1 MRETKDE
8 LSALFRS
15 AGHTSPA
22 VDLTDRIMARVA
34 VTPLLRP
41 TSVKPLLGR
50 AAWIGII
57 LVTAAVLLAG
67 SMGSVTTGTASSA
80 VRDAWRTIG
89 PSLPAVGNWA
99 LWLSGLSASLLVLAA
114 VDRLLAGRHRSI

>member
-15 AGHTSPA
+15 AGHTVPT

-41 TSVKPLLGR
+41 TPVKPLLGR
-50 AAWIGII
+50 GAWIGII
-57 LVTAAVLLAG
+57 LVTTAVLLAG
-67 SMGSVTTGTASSA
+67 LSGSVTTDTASVA
-80 VRDAWRTIG
+80 VSDTWRTIG
-89 PSLPAVGNWA
+89 SALPTSGNWA

-114 VDRLLAGRHRSI
+114 VDRLLAGRFRSI